1 MPADI
6 GPASHHPA
14 PHYMAEEFDPDHMFR
29 DLLNQA
35 KDINPEAFA
44 KHYHA
49 AVLEQRQES
58 AEYHSPLER
67 EEQIDDL
74 FGGLLDRLF
83 DMWHS
88 GPAGTFS
95 HWTPAQE
102 DDYVRDIASYCAAL
116 DILQE
121 TN

>member
-1 MPADI
+1 M
-6 GPASHHPA
+6 
-14 PHYMAEEFDPDHMFR
+14 EEEYDPDHMFR

-44 KHYHA
+44 EHYHA

-58 AEYHSPLER
+58 GEYHSPLER

-83 DMWHS
+83 DMWHFGS
-88 GPAGTFS
+88 AEAFS

-102 DDYVRDIASYCAAL
+102 DDFLREIASYCAAL

>member
-1 MPADI
+1 MPADT

-14 PHYMAEEFDPDHMFR
+14 PHYMPEEHDPDHTFR

-44 KHYHA
+44 RHYYA
-49 AVLEQRQES
+49 AVLEERQES
-58 AEYHSPLER
+58 AESHNPRER
-67 EEQIDDL
+67 EQQIDNL
-74 FGGLLDRLF
+74 FGDLINRLF
-83 DMWHS
+83 DMW
-88 GPAGTFS
+88 GYAPAETFR
-95 HWTPAQE
+95 HWTPAEE
-102 DDYVRDIASYCAAL
+102 DGFIREIAMYCAEL

>member
-49 AVLEQRQES
+49 AV
-58 AEYHSPLER
+58 
-67 EEQIDDL
+67 
-74 FGGLLDRLF
+74 
-83 DMWHS
+83 
-88 GPAGTFS
+88 
-95 HWTPAQE
+95 
-102 DDYVRDIASYCAAL
+102 RDIASYCAAL